1 MKNYVYS
8 YFNNGIRE
16 DVSPED
22 FKAEWGAWFGS
33 LGDNLVDA
41 GNPFAAGG
49 QAVEKS
55 GVTTIENWP
64 STGYSIVKADSMD
77 QAVEWA
83 KNCPVLNEPDGA
95 VRVYETMPM

>member
-1 MKNYVYS
+1 MKNYVYI

-33 LGDNLVDA
+33 LGGNLVDA
-41 GNPFAAGG
+41 GNPFAGG
-49 QAVEKS
+49 AQAVSKA
-55 GVTTIENWP
+55 GVMDVDKMP
-64 STGYSIVKADSMD
+64 STGYSIVKANSKDE
-77 QAVEWA
+77 AVEWA

-95 VRVYETMPM
+95 VCVYETMPM